1 MVLATIIYKLLGNS
15 KKCIET
21 LQWLMGIE
29 GIIGVD
35 TASALRMAS
44 PSSSTQTSTVYD
56 RLREDLL
63 SGRLAPGRK
72 LQMRFLTEMYQ
83 TGQTPLREA
92 LNRLTA
98 DGLVECREQRGFYV
112 ADISRSELAEL
123 TKTRC
128 WLESLALRESMAA
141 ATPQWEELL
150 LLAEHRL
157 SRTPRSL
164 NTEHFEDNP
173 EWERLHR
180 VFHRTLIGNC
190 GSQSLI
196 GFCGQLADQLYRYRR
211 LSIRKAFPSRHVTD
225 EHQAIMTAVLS
236 GGADDAVALL
246 TAHYNQTAEVI
257 LQDEQIFPELRDEG
271 NLA

>member
-1 MVLATIIYKLLGNS
+1 MVT
-15 KKCIET
+15 T
-21 LQWLMGIE
+21 
-29 GIIGVD
+29 
-35 TASALRMAS
+35 SALRLASSAS
-44 PSSSTQTSTVYD
+44 PSTQASTVYD

-63 SGRLAPGRK
+63 SGKLEPGRK

-98 DGLVECREQRGFYV
+98 DGLVECREQRGFCV
-112 ADISRSELAEL
+112 ADISRNELVEL

-128 WLESLALRESMAA
+128 WVESLALRESMAA

-157 SRTPRSL
+157 GRTPRSL

-173 EWERLHR
+173 DWERLHGA
-180 VFHRTLIGNC
+180 FHRTFIGNC

-196 GFCGQLADQLYRYRR
+196 AFCGQLTDLQISAPVNPES
-211 LSIRKAFPSRHVTD
+211 LSIQTCGRRTSSDHVSRI
-225 EHQAIMTAVLS
+225 EWK
-236 GGADDAVALL
+236 GGRCRGFTQGTLPA
-246 TAHYNQTAEVI
+246 N
-257 LQDEQIFPELRDEG
+257 G
-271 NLA
+271 

>member
-1 MVLATIIYKLLGNS
+1 MVT
-15 KKCIET
+15 T
-21 LQWLMGIE
+21 
-29 GIIGVD
+29 
-35 TASALRMAS
+35 SALRLAS
-44 PSSSTQTSTVYD
+44 VTPSSTQASTVFD

-63 SGRLAPGRK
+63 SGRLEPGRK
-72 LQMRFLTEMYQ
+72 LQMRFLTETYQ
-83 TGQTPLREA
+83 TSQTPLREA

-112 ADISRSELAEL
+112 ADISRNELIEL

-128 WLESLALRESMAA
+128 WVESLALRESMAA
-141 ATPQWEELL
+141 STPQWEELL

-157 SRTPRSL
+157 GRTARSL

-196 GFCGQLADQLYRYRR
+196 AFCGQLADQLYRYRR
-211 LSIRKAFPSRHVTD
+211 LSIQKAFPSRHVAD

-236 GGADDAVALL
+236 RQTEDAVALL
-246 TAHYNQTAEVI
+246 TAHYKQTAEVI
-257 LQDEQIFPELRDEG
+257 LTDQRIFPELHHSDEF
-271 NLA
+271 A